1 MIILKK
7 ELNYKDLANGE
18 IRLMIKFLSGAL
30 FGIIISIYFQEDI
43 TNIVNNLDKIINYI
57 VN

>member
-7 ELNYKDLANGE
+7 ELNYKDLANGQ

-30 FGIIISIYFQEDI
+30 FGIIVSVYFQEDI

>member
-7 ELNYKDLANGE
+7 ELNYKDLVNGQ

-30 FGIIISIYFQEDI
+30 FGIIVSIYFQEDI

>member
-7 ELNYKDLANGE
+7 ELNYKDLANGQ

-30 FGIIISIYFQEDI
+30 FGIIVSIYFQEDI
-43 TNIVNNLDKIINYI
+43 TSIVNNLDKIINYI

>member
-7 ELNYKDLANGE
+7 ELNYKDLANGQ

-30 FGIIISIYFQEDI
+30 FGIIVSIYFQEDI

>member
-1 MIILKK
+1 MIILRK
-7 ELNYKDLANGE
+7 EHDYKDLANGQ

-30 FGIIISIYFQEDI
+30 FGIIVSIYFQEDI